1 MTKSQLS
8 YYLLVWMFCSMQ
20 SNSIVNRVQ
29 ERASILKSNDQDSV
43 FQLVYDKC
51 NEFSGHQ
58 TFMIEMYK
66 IINQIA
72 PPIMNSLFVHHENTQ
87 NICNYQILSNNIRQ
101 TVRCDLETISYRLYF
116 FWQIYHKNHKNF

>member
-29 ERASILKSNDQDSV
+29 ERASILISNDQGSV

-51 NEFSGHQ
+51 NEFLVTKHS
-58 TFMIEMYK
+58 
-66 IINQIA
+66 
-72 PPIMNSLFVHHENTQ
+72 
-87 NICNYQILSNNIRQ
+87 
-101 TVRCDLETISYRLYF
+101 
-116 FWQIYHKNHKNF
+116 